1 MNKQKEGFGP
11 DRDKLVGEIETLR
24 ERLKATT
31 KYNSDLELR
40 NAEIENQRT
49 EIQENLDV
57 QLNEYSKEH
66 RLREK
71 AEETI
76 QQLQEELKRNISE
89 LQVKPKKIPTIFT

>member
-1 MNKQKEGFGP
+1 MNKQKEGLGS
-11 DRDKLVGEIETLR
+11 DRDKFIGEIETLR

-31 KYNSDLELR
+31 KYNSELEIR
-40 NAEIENQRT
+40 SAELENQRT
-49 EIQENLDV
+49 EIQENLDA

-76 QQLQEELKRNISE
+76 QQLQEEIKKNINE
-89 LQVKPKKIPTIFT
+89 LQVKNENR